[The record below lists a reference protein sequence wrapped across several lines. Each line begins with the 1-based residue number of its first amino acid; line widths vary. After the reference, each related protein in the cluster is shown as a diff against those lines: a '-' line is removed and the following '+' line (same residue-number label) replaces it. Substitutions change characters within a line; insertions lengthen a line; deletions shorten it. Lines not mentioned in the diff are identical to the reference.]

1 MDPTTG
7 KTTKLRW
14 AWPLVVV
21 AAPLVAQAIGW
32 GLSERY
38 TYLKWDNFEVLNPWL
53 WEAHGQLLAGR
64 FPHWNQHQM
73 FGEALHAKGQAGAL
87 YFPYTLCQAMCR
99 LTGLGPAAF
108 CGVIVFAHLPLA
120 SLGYY
125 LFLRRL
131 GTRPFWSALG
141 SIGIVC
147 GGYLTAISSLWI
159 FSFPLVALFPWACIA
174 VLWALD
180 GESLRVGSVAAAG
193 GILAAIAA
201 VGHPQMTVYY
211 WLATALVA
219 IGWACWVHR
228 WPRRLGRLAVAY
240 LLAMLLACPVILPML
255 ELQLMSNRGGVYDPG
270 EFANRGA
277 RPLELAG
284 ILVPTLAVDSEALP
298 AQYAVLGYQ
307 GFWVATSLLGLAAIA
322 LSSASQWRPGR
333 IGAEGAAGRPDTEVG
348 MVQKR
353 GQAPRRTVFFQR
365 QKRFGSEPVP
375 VFEPCPEIART
386 IVLFL
391 VLALVF
397 VLFSLGR
404 HTPVYGWTRLTP
416 IWSSFRWPFK
426 FLGLAM
432 PLTAILAA
440 VSGDYVQRRGT
451 ARLAIVAAAASL
463 TITAGLLLWYG
474 SPVAFTAAGMV
485 AMATVAVGAP
495 LTLIEA
501 RWSGTVVLALAVL
514 SCGATVAL
522 AHDSE
527 AKYFTEEYASVGSEQ
542 LGIDPQYRVLPL
554 SEPIGPEL
562 RPVAYQQQGLLHAA
576 TMNGYDSP
584 TGVYAAL
591 YDRRM
596 DDWMPAYVWGCP
608 PPSFVAKLIASH
620 FLRVANVRYCIVAK
634 EDLALLAMLDSQDGY
649 ARIKEL
655 AHTVVF
661 ANRDALPRAYFATRA
676 VPYSPQAA
684 IEGLYENQASLRTAF
699 VEGLSQGRDL
709 AEAAVESVA
718 WEASELRARVS
729 APEGGLLVIS
739 IKSYPG
745 WKAWVDGGETEP
757 VAANGLFQAVW
768 VPAGAREVV
777 LRFQPA
783 MFAVG
788 LRAAFAGVIAMLSW
802 FGIQWRMRHKRQE

>member
-1 MDPTTG
+1 MQVDPTIG

-14 AWPLVVV
+14 AWPLGVV

-87 YFPYTLCQAMCR
+87 YFPYTLCQAICR
-99 LTGLGPAAF
+99 LTGLGPAEY

-159 FSFPLVALFPWACIA
+159 FSFPLAALFPWACLAI
-174 VLWALD
+174 LWALD
-180 GESLRVGSVAAAG
+180 GERLRVGRVAAAG

-228 WPRRLGRLAVAY
+228 WPRRLGRLVAAY
-240 LLAMLLACPVILPML
+240 LFAGFLACPVVLPMF
-255 ELQLMSNRGGVYDPG
+255 ELQLMSNRGRAYDPE
-270 EFANRGA
+270 EFTNRAA

-284 ILVPTLAVDSEALP
+284 IFAPTFTVNSEALP
-298 AQYAVLGYQ
+298 AKYAVLGYQ
-307 GFWVATSLLGLAAIA
+307 GFWVATSLVGLAALA
-322 LSSASQWRPGR
+322 LSTASQWRPGR
-333 IGAEGAAGRPDTEVG
+333 IGAQVAAGRPDAEV
-348 MVQKR
+348 
-353 GQAPRRTVFFQR
+353 
-365 QKRFGSEPVP
+365 
-375 VFEPCPEIART
+375 ART

-391 VLALVF
+391 ALALVF

-432 PLTAILAA
+432 PLTAILAGMC
-440 VSGDYVQRRGT
+440 GDYVQRRGT
-451 ARLAIVAAAASL
+451 ARLAFGAGAASL
-463 TITAGLLLWYG
+463 AITAGMLLWYG
-474 SPVAFTAAGMV
+474 SPVAFTAAGTV

-495 LTLIEA
+495 LTLIA
-501 RWSGTVVLALAVL
+501 TRWSGAVVLALAIL

-527 AKYFTEEYASVGSEQ
+527 AKFFTEQYASVGPEQ
-542 LGIDPQYRVLPL
+542 LGIDPHYRVLPL

-562 RPVAYQQQGLLHAA
+562 RPVAYQQQGLLHSA

-620 FLRVANVRYCIVAK
+620 FLRAANVRYCIVAK

-649 ARIKEL
+649 ARVKEL

-684 IEGLYENQASLRTAF
+684 VEGLYENQASLRTAF

-757 VAANGLFQAVW
+757 VMANGLFQAVW

-783 MFAVG
+783 MFGVG
-788 LRAAFAGVIAMLSW
+788 LRAAVAGVIAMLAW
-802 FGIQWRMRHKRQE
+802 FGMERRLRHKGQELPTLRLPSLLRK